1 MQLCNKKAETS
12 MKKFLLL
19 WYPEFLVFV
28 LSACFFGLLWIL
40 EIPTDIQP
48 HAYYV
53 RDVVR
58 NRVPLPANFLYYLMV
73 YFFSFAKVE
82 SWQHLCFASA
92 VVLGFS
98 VAAKFAITRR
108 LLAWE
113 LDGQSSFC
121 PLAGGCRV
129 YLFSL
134 LFSLAL
140 LFTFSLPMRL
150 FYTGGYFYLGQI
162 PPNVW
167 HNSTTIFLMPFALLL
182 FWCSYLQ
189 INDPSNMER
198 VLVLSILSALNIFVK
213 PSFIFAFVVVYPLYM
228 FTKNLKRSTV
238 RLFMVNM
245 TPVFLAGVL
254 TVLMYLLIYS
264 FSFGTINVVHVGKS
278 GVGIR
283 PFLVWQRF
291 SPNILLSVALSILFP
306 AAYILLRP
314 QERREVLLRYAW
326 ALYAIAV
333 LIFIIFDETGP
344 RAFHGNFFWQTVV
357 CSYTLFFSTC
367 LRLGRDL
374 QTTGWRDWKNLLLL
388 LCLGTHVVSG
398 MVYLP
403 SIVLRQ
409 TFL

>member
-1 MQLCNKKAETS
+1 MRLRDKKTETS
-12 MKKFLLL
+12 MKRLLLL

-28 LSACFFGLLWIL
+28 LSACFFGLLWML
-40 EIPTDIQP
+40 EIKTDIQP
-48 HAYYV
+48 HAFYV
-53 RDVVR
+53 RDVVG

-73 YFFSFAKVE
+73 YFFSFAQVE

-108 LLAWE
+108 LFSWGL
-113 LDGQSSFC
+113 GGHRGFS

-129 YLFSL
+129 YLLSL

-140 LFTFSLPMRL
+140 LIAFSLPMRL
-150 FYTGGYFYLGQI
+150 FYAEGYFYLGQI

-182 FWCSYLQ
+182 FWNSYLQ
-189 INDPSNMER
+189 INDPSNMKR
-198 VLVLSILSALNIFVK
+198 IYVLAILSALNIFVK
-213 PSFIFAFVVVYPLYM
+213 PSFIFAFVAVYPLYM
-228 FTKNLKRSTV
+228 FTKTLKKSTV
-238 RLFMVNM
+238 RLFMANM
-245 TPVFLAGVL
+245 APVFLAGIL

-291 SPNILLSVALSILFP
+291 SPNILLSVVLSVLFP

-314 QERREVLLRYAW
+314 QERRELLLRYAW
-326 ALYAIAV
+326 ALYAVAM
-333 LIFIIFDETGP
+333 LIFILFDETGP

-367 LRLGRDL
+367 LRLGKNI
-374 QTTGWRDWKNLLLL
+374 QATGWRDWKNLLLL
-388 LCLGTHVVSG
+388 LCLGAHIISG